1 MRANRSSIRVCVP
14 MVVALSMAVLASA
27 HTKNEK
33 FANIHIQN
41 FGCVNENYYRGAQP
55 NSADYAALAGLG
67 IKTVVDLEREGE
79 AEEQKMVESNGMKF
93 FRIAMDT
100 TSRPEREKV
109 DLFLKIVN
117 DPASQ
122 PVFVH
127 CHGGRHR
134 TGVMTA
140 VYRMSH
146 EGWTASQAYDE
157 MKQYEF
163 GKGFGHGALKDY
175 VYDYFAQIE
184 SKNGE
189 GRNTAAA
196 GGAKNR

>member
-1 MRANRSSIRVCVP
+1 MRVNRNSIRVCVP
-14 MVVALSMAVLASA
+14 MVVALSMAVMASA
-27 HTKNEK
+27 QTRNEK
-33 FANIHIQN
+33 FANIQIQN
-41 FGCVNENYYRGAQP
+41 FGCVNEDYYRGAQP
-55 NSADYAALAGLG
+55 KGADYAALAGLG
-67 IKTVVDLEREGE
+67 IKTVVDLERKGE
-79 AEEQKMVESNGMKF
+79 AEEQKIVESNGMKF

-109 DLFLKIVN
+109 DQFLKIVN
-117 DPASQ
+117 DPANQ

-134 TGVMTA
+134 TGAMTA
-140 VYRMSH
+140 VYRMSR
-146 EGWTASQAYDE
+146 ESWTASQAYDE

-175 VYDYFAQIE
+175 VYDYYAQIE
-184 SKNGE
+184 LTHGE
-189 GRNTAAA
+189 ARKTAAA